1 MRQKTLT
8 VISVIVLA
16 VALLT
21 VLPSS
26 EASAVATSQLVNL
39 ACKDFVPQIRS
50 AASDVIS
57 ARWSAAEPFPATQV
71 PAATLFA
78 NDGFN
83 PASAAECRRLGFA
96 TQVARIF
103 STGDPMVGKAISS
116 KNAQAY
122 ADAVADAP
130 SLERGLVRATAVI
143 FQIRTGFAVVPGGT
157 AQDLVRIQSCLNG
170 QISTNQNNQVRG
182 VSLDCSQEAIRR
194 AVADTIAPGFYV
206 GFRKNPAVNLSCA
219 NLKALAETGETVE
232 ARWAAGKAFVLDNE
246 CTPKTVKA
254 LSAVAT
260 NGGSQSPACQ
270 VGIVLFNEA
279 EWVYSAWGTYSGT
292 DIRLEDCFDQD
303 YRWRDQTA
311 IGVDVGDVAIDDDVW
326 LMIIKTGDDLE
337 FLTKGNAGDA
347 WVSAGVDSKLGSHY
361 APGDY
366 QVGIIAKSWG
376 GSVDSLF
383 EIDFFDIPE
392 LSTTAVAPAG
402 KLITTWASI
411 KD

>member
-8 VISVIVLA
+8 VIGVIVLA
-16 VALLT
+16 AALLT

-39 ACKDFVPQIRS
+39 ACKDFVPQLRS

-103 STGDPMVGKAISS
+103 SAGDPMVGKAINS
-116 KNAQAY
+116 KNAQDY
-122 ADAVADAP
+122 ADAVASAP

-219 NLKALAETGETVE
+219 DLKALAETGETVE

-260 NGGSQSPACQ
+260 NGGSTELRQAAVAQLVPLLARNGDAAS
-270 VGIVLFNEA
+270 LL
-279 EWVYSAWGTYSGT
+279 SAAGT
-292 DIRLEDCFDQD
+292 DATAMLRQADAWAAGLLLAQSVGANPVNCLATTSATGNLASFALGNVSSAKGDAAIAPLARFD
-303 YRWRDQTA
+303 TA
-311 IGVDVGDVAIDDDVW
+311 DVALPLGGGGCQFELGQIEE
-326 LMIIKTGDDLE
+326 LR
-337 FLTKGNAGDA
+337 LTISRSVPGAQLPLQSF
-347 WVSAGVDSKLGSHY
+347 VISK
-361 APGDY
+361 
-366 QVGIIAKSWG
+366 
-376 GSVDSLF
+376 
-383 EIDFFDIPE
+383 
-392 LSTTAVAPAG
+392 
-402 KLITTWASI
+402 
-411 KD
+411 